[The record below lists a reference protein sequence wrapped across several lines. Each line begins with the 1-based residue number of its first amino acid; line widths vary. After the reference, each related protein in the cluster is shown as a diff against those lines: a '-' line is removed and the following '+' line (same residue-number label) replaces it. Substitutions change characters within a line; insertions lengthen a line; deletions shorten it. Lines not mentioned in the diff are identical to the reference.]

1 MSVTGHPPDGSPE
14 TYADL
19 RNTAGIKAGRLRAG
33 VSSQAKSGGGR
44 ERGKRTGAGVMSRE
58 KYEAGFDL

>member
-44 ERGKRTGAGVMSRE
+44 ERGKRTGAGVM
-58 KYEAGFDL
+58 